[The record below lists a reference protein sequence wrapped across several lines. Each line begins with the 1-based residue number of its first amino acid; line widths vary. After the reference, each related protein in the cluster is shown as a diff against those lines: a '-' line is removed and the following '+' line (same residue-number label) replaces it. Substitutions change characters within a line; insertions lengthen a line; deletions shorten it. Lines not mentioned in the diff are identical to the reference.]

1 MQLLR
6 VTPQIY
12 FQWWEKKCKCGEDDP
27 KKGIVQI
34 FEETQ
39 DTAFTSIP
47 FNLKI
52 PICMGALISPM
63 HVLTTKF
70 CFGYLKKY
78 TRQVEIDGK
87 MREIPSIRF
96 KEKASILSET
106 KQELIKLINFEIRQ
120 DIQLLHSLTKMVIIS
135 FS

>member
-1 MQLLR
+1 
-6 VTPQIY
+6 
-12 FQWWEKKCKCGEDDP
+12 
-27 KKGIVQI
+27 
-34 FEETQ
+34 
-39 DTAFTSIP
+39 
-47 FNLKI
+47 
-52 PICMGALISPM
+52 M

-87 MREIPSIRF
+87 MREIPSVRY
-96 KEKASILSET
+96 KEKGSILSET

>member
-1 MQLLR
+1 M
-6 VTPQIY
+6 Y

-34 FEETQ
+34 FEEQQ
-39 DTAFTSIP
+39 DTTYPLIP

-52 PICMGALISPM
+52 PICMGALISHQ

-78 TRQVEIDGK
+78 TKQVQIDGK
-87 MREIPSIRF
+87 WRPVSTIKY
-96 KEKASILSET
+96 KEKGSIPHS
-106 KQELIKLINFEIRQ
+106 IKNKTNL
-120 DIQLLHSLTKMVIIS
+120 
-135 FS
+135 